1 MADYTPAH
9 FPVVTMPN
17 GVVYTDKS
25 ASTGGWHSGDMREAI
40 GKAMVSTGINNANVG
55 IVSSAGYSQQYNR
68 RFNHITAHTN
78 VGIYTKKTRIYRK
91 SSCMVAV
98 VAAAS

>member
-1 MADYTPAH
+1 LAADYFQKIPASKLVMADYTPAY

-40 GKAMVSTGINNANVG
+40 GKALVSTGVNNANVG
-55 IVSSAGYSQQYNR
+55 I
-68 RFNHITAHTN
+68 
-78 VGIYTKKTRIYRK
+78 
-91 SSCMVAV
+91 
-98 VAAAS
+98 